1 MKLPINLKPKF
12 QYNLIRIGS
21 RHDGGYLIEKKS
33 LLESKF
39 LFSFGI
45 STNWDFEKDFLK
57 INNINF
63 LAFDGSINDDFW
75 NLEKK
80 KVLTKLKKLSV
91 SRFINF
97 YILKWSF
104 NKFFNKKNFI
114 SKFISTKLSNSM
126 TFNEAISLNS
136 EKKLFFKI
144 DIEGSEYEFLNDII
158 YHQDKIIGMAIEF
171 HECQKFINNIIK
183 FVNDFTLEIV
193 HIHANNYD
201 HNINNEIPKTLELTF
216 AKNPKAIGNFK
227 SLPHILDS
235 PNRAKSPEINLTF
248 DE

>member
-12 QYNLIRIGS
+12 EYNLIRIGS
-21 RHDGGYLIEKKS
+21 KHDGGYLIEKNS

-63 LAFDGSINDDFW
+63 LAFDGSINNHFW
-75 NLEKK
+75 NSEKK
-80 KVLTKLKKLSV
+80 KALTKLKRLSV
-91 SRFINF
+91 SRYINF

-104 NKFFNKKNFI
+104 HKFFNRKNFI
-114 SKFISTKLSNSM
+114 SKFISTKLSNSI
-126 TFNEAISLNS
+126 TFNEALSLNT
-136 EKKLFFKI
+136 ENKIFFKI

-158 YHQDKIIGMAIEF
+158 YHQDKIIGIVIEF
-171 HECQKFINNIIK
+171 HECQKFINNIIN
-183 FVNDFTLEIV
+183 FVNDFSLEIV

-201 HNINNEIPKTLELTF
+201 YNAISEIPKTLELTF
-216 AKNPKAIGNFK
+216 AKNPKALGSFK

>member
-21 RHDGGYLIEKKS
+21 KYDGGYLIEKNS
-33 LLESKF
+33 ILESEF

-57 INNINF
+57 LNNINF

-75 NLEKK
+75 SLERKK
-80 KVLTKLKKLSV
+80 ALIKIRKLSI
-91 SRFINF
+91 SRIIDF
-97 YILKWSF
+97 YILKLSF
-104 NKFFNKKNFI
+104 DKFFNKRNFI
-114 SKFISTKLSNSM
+114 SKFISTKLDNSI
-126 TFNEAISLNS
+126 TFNEAISLS
-136 EKKLFFKI
+136 SKKRLFFKI

-158 YHQDKIIGMAIEF
+158 FHQKKILGIVIEF
-171 HECQKFINNIIK
+171 HECRKWINKIIN
-183 FVNDFTLEIV
+183 FVDNFSLELV

-201 HNINNEIPKTLELTF
+201 LDSKMEIPNTLEITF
-216 AKNPKAIGNFK
+216 AKNPRAIGNFK
-227 SLPHILDS
+227 TLPHILDS
-235 PNRAKSPEINLTF
+235 PNRAKNSEINLTF